1 MADKKTTTPI
11 EDVLTVGKSIDQQVN
26 ELILELTSPH
36 SEIGDYKIVKI
47 YEARLEGRDDPYDAT
62 DLISKRQ
69 AVRDEIN
76 KLQGNP
82 TDAEITA
89 AKKNSLP
96 TEEE

>member
-1 MADKKTTTPI
+1 MANKTTAVDEFST
-11 EDVLTVGKSIDQQVN
+11 EKSIDQQVN

-47 YEARLEGRDDPYDAT
+47 YEARLEGKDDPYDAT

-69 AVRDEIN
+69 AVRDKIN

-82 TDAEITA
+82 TDAEIAA
-89 AKKNSLP
+89 AKKNSIS
-96 TEEE
+96 TEEEE

>member
-1 MADKKTTTPI
+1 MAKDTTDIDEFST
-11 EDVLTVGKSIDQQVN
+11 EKSIDQQVN

-47 YEARLEGRDDPYDAT
+47 YEARLKGKDDPYDAT

-69 AVRDEIN
+69 AVRDQIN

-82 TDAEITA
+82 TDAEVEA
-89 AKKNSLP
+89 SKKNSISSI
-96 TEEE
+96 EEE

>member
-1 MADKKTTTPI
+1 MADNKI
-11 EDVLTVGKSIDQQVN
+11 ENGLTVGKSIDQQVN

-47 YEARLEGRDDPYDAT
+47 YEARLEGKDDPYDTA

-82 TDAEITA
+82 TDVEIAA
-89 AKKNSLP
+89 AKKNSLS

>member
-1 MADKKTTTPI
+1 MANKTTAVDEFST
-11 EDVLTVGKSIDQQVN
+11 EKSIDQQVN

-47 YEARLEGRDDPYDAT
+47 YEARLEGKDDPYDAT

-69 AVRDEIN
+69 AVRDKIN

-82 TDAEITA
+82 TDAEIAA
-89 AKKNSLP
+89 AKKNSIS
-96 TEEE
+96 TEEEEE